1 MLSIQQIEQQYPEN
15 LRPFKRS
22 LLREYL
28 QFKILEIIF
37 ASKLAPKLSFLGGT
51 ALRIVYG
58 NTRFSED
65 LDFDNFGLSDNEF
78 GALAQEVRSGLT
90 AQGMAVEVDTVGK
103 EAYRCRIR
111 LPNILFAN
119 DLSLNEEEKIL
130 IQIDSLA
137 HGFDYRP
144 DKKIL
149 NKFDVFTEIFVTP
162 PDILLAQKM
171 WAAVNRKRAKGRD
184 FFDIVFLLSFATPNF
199 EYLRLKMNAGDPE
212 TLRTKLIEAVKYHNF
227 KELAQDVQ
235 PFLFNS
241 DDARRVERFMDFI
254 AQANLSAP
262 HGQL

>member
-1 MLSIQQIEQQYPEN
+1 MLNLEQIERQYPEN

-28 QFKILEIIF
+28 QYKILEIIF
-37 ASKLAPKLSFLGGT
+37 ASKFAPKLSFLGGT
-51 ALRIVYG
+51 ALRIVHD
-58 NTRFSED
+58 NARFSED
-65 LDFDNFGLSDNEF
+65 IDFDNFGLTDSEF
-78 GALAQEVRSGLT
+78 GALADEVRDGLMV
-90 AQGMAVEVDTVGK
+90 QGMAVEVDTVGK

-119 DLSLNEEEKIL
+119 SLSSNEEEKIL

-144 DKKIL
+144 DKINL

-162 PDILLAQKM
+162 PDILLAQKI

-184 FFDIVFLLSFATPNF
+184 FFDIIFLLSFTKPNYR
-199 EYLRLKMNAGDPE
+199 YLQLKMNVSDPE
-212 TLRTKLIEAVKYHNF
+212 SLREKLIEAIKNLNF
-227 KELAQDVQ
+227 KELAQDVS

-241 DDARRVERFMDFI
+241 DDARRVESFPNFI
-254 AQANLSAP
+254 AQVNLSASLE
-262 HGQL
+262 Q